1 MGFFFNKNNVFP
13 QAKVAQVNDL
23 LDSSNLIFS
32 VPSAGLSVKIM
43 SNLRNRLPE
52 NSKAMVVKNTLMR
65 RYELTLVTNPL

>member
-32 VPSAGLSVKIM
+32 VPSVGLSVKIM